1 MNLTK
6 EAKIHSLLQIPKLK
20 DTVAALEKMDPYSE
34 DELFA
39 QKLGNVLLACDIFV
53 SNTKH
58 QHRTLCDIMKGKRA

>member
-39 QKLGNVLLACDIFV
+39 QILAV
-53 SNTKH
+53 MS
-58 QHRTLCDIMKGKRA
+58 L